1 MFVCFSHC
9 HPYFIIYFYLIAC
22 MHIMCNVYYNC
33 LFQIMLCTRHFG
45 SMGLVHSF
53 NTTRRCLLG
62 STQYYLPRSTHLFR
76 LSHLPRF
83 IQYRSQY
90 LPNSSVRK
98 AITPVS
104 ASLIII
110 ICFRKQ
116 CSHISKL
123 LVLSQWV
130 RYSVHLYPV
139 QCHVYQQQRLRWKQN
154 KSKYQMDPQNS

>member
-1 MFVCFSHC
+1 MFN
-9 HPYFIIYFYLIAC
+9 LD
-22 MHIMCNVYYNC
+22 YYNC

-45 SMGLVHSF
+45 SMGLAHSF

-62 STQYYLPRSTHLFR
+62 SIQYYLPRSTHLFR

-98 AITPVS
+98 ARTPVS
-104 ASLIII
+104 ASLIIII

-116 CSHISKL
+116 CSHISNSGL
-123 LVLSQWV
+123 LRQPQLMIV
-130 RYSVHLYPV
+130 
-139 QCHVYQQQRLRWKQN
+139 QRLVKCLYSALIINPRRKAQAEGYCNRLAIFVCPSVRPSVRPSQPSFAKW
-154 KSKYQMDPQNS
+154 